1 MQKIVLIV
9 KEDICTANGKDEA
22 AVNKLLEVMHKYGDV
37 VSYED
42 YVKVEVAEMQ
52 KIIDNLKSQVTELQS
67 VKLSDAEKGIVN
79 AFRECKA
86 VSDKEY
92 ESKLAERESKID
104 KLNKSFNAFAKQIK
118 DCVAANTEEDK

>member
-1 MQKIVLIV
+1 MQKIVLII
-9 KEDICTANGKDEA
+9 KEDVCTTNGKDET
-22 AVNKLLEVMHKYGDV
+22 AVNRLLEVMHKFGDV
-37 VSYED
+37 VNFDD
-42 YVKVEVAEMQ
+42 YVKAEVAEMQ
-52 KIIDNLKSQVTELQS
+52 KIIDNLKAQVTTLQS

-86 VSDKEY
+86 VSDREY
-92 ESKLAERESKID
+92 EVKLAERESKIE